1 MCSTVNHFE
10 TFQPGRVKLTVGFD
24 TDLITLRLLKIKI
37 KNTITKSDFSTS
49 LHFEIET
56 EVKYRF
62 KIITRYSF
70 WSQIFA

>member
-49 LHFEIET
+49 LHFEIELRLNT
-56 EVKYRF
+56 DLK
-62 KIITRYSF
+62 S
-70 WSQIFA
+70 